1 MLGIRLQFCLFFA
14 GLAFSLPAL
23 CIAQAGPAKAV
34 VAYVFPQN
42 NALQPGEI
50 DAGGLTRVNYAFAN
64 IANGRMVT
72 GFTKDQ
78 ENFAFLEALK
88 PQYPSLTVLVS
99 VGGWLWSTNFSDV
112 SLTAQSR
119 AVFIQSVME
128 FLIRYNLDGLD
139 IDWEYPGMVGAGH
152 PFRAEDKQNFTRLLK
167 ELRARFTAETAKTH
181 KRLYLTIAAG
191 ASDEFLAHTEMAQ
204 VQRYVDTVNLMAYDY
219 YEPSSDTL
227 TGHHAPLFTN
237 PADPKKVS
245 ADATVQAFEKAG
257 VPAAKVLLG
266 LPFYGHMWGQVAGE
280 NHGLYQPGKPVP
292 AAYSNYG
299 AITATMLNHG
309 FDRYWDSK
317 ASVPYL
323 YNPDKQIFVSY
334 DDPQSIAV
342 KCSYVLT
349 HKLGGVMFWDYSG
362 DPSGAL
368 LRAIQDS
375 LHPQAARGTFAK

>member
-1 MLGIRLQFCLFFA
+1 MLGICFQSCVLFT
-14 GLAFSLPAL
+14 GLAFSFPAL
-23 CIAQAGPAKAV
+23 SIGQPTSAKAV

-42 NALQPGEI
+42 NALQRGEI

-78 ENFAFLEALK
+78 ENFALLEALK
-88 PQYPSLTVLVS
+88 AQNPSLTILVS

-112 SLTAQSR
+112 SLSTQSR
-119 AVFIQSVME
+119 EVFIQSVME
-128 FLIRYNLDGLD
+128 FLTRYNLDGLD

-152 PFRAEDKQNFTRLLK
+152 PFRAEDKQNFTLLLK

-191 ASDEFLAHTEMAQ
+191 ASDEFLAHTEMVQ

-245 ADATVQAFEKAG
+245 ADASVQAFEKAG

-292 AAYSNYG
+292 GAYSNYG

-342 KCSYVLT
+342 KCSYVFT
-349 HKLGGVMFWDYSG
+349 HRLGGVMFWDYSG

-375 LHPQAARGTFAK
+375 LHPQAARGASAK